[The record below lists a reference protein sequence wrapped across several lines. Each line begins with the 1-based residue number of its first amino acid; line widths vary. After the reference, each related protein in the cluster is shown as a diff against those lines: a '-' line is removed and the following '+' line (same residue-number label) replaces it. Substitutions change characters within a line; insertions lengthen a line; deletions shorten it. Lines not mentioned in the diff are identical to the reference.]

1 MRCSTSDW
9 SGWARSWLEFMALS
23 IVGRIHSL
31 VEHHP
36 QHGGQLVI
44 LVLALVRL
52 GTERPDVIR
61 HNLLPAE
68 AGLVKPLSAFESPIE
83 SVLVGVRRTGAVRGF
98 GPRVVRASI
107 PVRLGVEPVADIH
120 QNDRKEL
127 EGPPSGSPSHQISR
141 AQWPTIVGC
150 VAVKLDRRAR

>member
-44 LVLALVRL
+44 LVVAHVRL

-61 HNLLPAE
+61 HKLLPAE
-68 AGLVKPLSAFESPIE
+68 AGLGKPLSPFESPIE
-83 SVLVGVRRTGAVRGF
+83 SVLIGVRGPSAVRGF
-98 GPRVVRASI
+98 CPSGQRAWI
-107 PVRLGVEPVADIH
+107 PISLVLDPVA
-120 QNDRKEL
+120 
-127 EGPPSGSPSHQISR
+127 
-141 AQWPTIVGC
+141 
-150 VAVKLDRRAR
+150 